1 MDSSNVLGLELLW
14 KEKVKLSKILCTPLK
29 VICLEIIMR
38 YVGIKKTSNHEKRNS
53 KSYRKTA
60 Y

>member
-1 MDSSNVLGLELLW
+1 MDSLNVFGLELLW
-14 KEKVKLSKILCTPLK
+14 KEKVKLSKILCILLK

-38 YVGIKKTSNHEKRNS
+38 YVGIKKIFNYEKRNS
-53 KSYRKTA
+53 KFYRKIV